1 MADSRIEDQIT
12 AIINGEPYSK
22 ELYSRVEAIL
32 QSMIDNTPYDLPT
45 YSRLEDLLLEWKE
58 TSVSGDISVEGL
70 SVTDNGTYTAPSG
83 TAYSPVTVNVSDIP
97 AVIESITI
105 TENGTYTAPSGV
117 DGYSPVIVN
126 VSPSLP
132 DTYEPL
138 EYVTLNGYT
147 GFVMLNYALLSG
159 DIVEAYTA
167 PFAESLSG
175 EHAFFAAPGYIEGC
189 YQDGSLTKWG
199 SGCVDLIGSRPATA
213 NTKYLSRIQ
222 MTYANADF
230 TIGYYNDSVIYFFG
244 KIYSLTIIRPTKDQS
259 GTEVGSVKLL
269 DFVPAK
275 RKSDNKVGLYD
286 MVNQVFCVS
295 TTGTDFGEPT

>member
-1 MADSRIEDQIT
+1 MKSGGGSD
-12 AIINGEPYSK
+12 
-22 ELYSRVEAIL
+22 V
-32 QSMIDNTPYDLPT
+32 
-45 YSRLEDLLLEWKE
+45 
-58 TSVSGDISVEGL
+58 SVVSL
-70 SVTDNGTYTAPSG
+70 SVNENGTYTAPSG
-83 TAYSPVTVNVSDIP
+83 TAYSPVV
-97 AVIESITI
+97 
-105 TENGTYTAPSGV
+105 
-117 DGYSPVIVN
+117 VN

-132 DTYEPL
+132 DTYEQL

-175 EHAFFAAPGYIEGC
+175 EHAFFASSGNIEGC
-189 YQDGSLTKWG
+189 YQDGNLTTWG
-199 SGCVDLIGSRPATA
+199 NGCVDLIGSRPATA

-222 MTYANADF
+222 MTYCNEDF
-230 TIGYYNDSVIYFFG
+230 TIGYYNSSSIYFFG
-244 KIYSLTIIRPTKDQS
+244 KMYSLTIIRPSKDQS

-275 RKSDNKVGLYD
+275 RKSDNKIGLYD

>member
-1 MADSRIEDQIT
+1 MNIIADS
-12 AIINGEPYSK
+12 
-22 ELYSRVEAIL
+22 L
-32 QSMIDNTPYDLPT
+32 SMMM
-45 YSRLEDLLLEWKE
+45 E
-58 TSVSGDISVEGL
+58 
-70 SVTDNGTYTAPSG
+70 
-83 TAYSPVTVNVSDIP
+83 SDG
-97 AVIESITI
+97 IESITI

-117 DGYSPVIVN
+117 DGYSPVVVN

-132 DTYEPL
+132 DTYEQL
-138 EYVTLNGYT
+138 EYVTQNGYT
-147 GFVMLNYALLSG
+147 GVVMLNYALAGG

-175 EHAFFAAPGYIEGC
+175 EHAFFASSGYIEGC
-189 YQDGSLTKWG
+189 YQDGNLTTWG
-199 SGCVDLIGSRPATA
+199 SGCTDLIGSRSATA

-222 MTYANADF
+222 MTYANTGF
-230 TIGYYNDSVIYFFG
+230 TVGYYNGSIYFFG
-244 KIYSLTIIRPTKDQS
+244 RIYSLTIIRPTKDQS

-295 TTGTDFGEPT
+295 TTGTDFGEPI